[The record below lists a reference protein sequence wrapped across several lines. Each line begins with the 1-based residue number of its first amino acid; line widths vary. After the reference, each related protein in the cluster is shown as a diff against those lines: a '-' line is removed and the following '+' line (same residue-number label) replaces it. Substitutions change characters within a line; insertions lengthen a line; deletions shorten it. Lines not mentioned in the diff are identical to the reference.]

1 MSSTTSITILLP
13 SGRLPLDLMKEIQ
26 TLSEKYSLG
35 IYLTTQ
41 QNMRIFNIPADSFDT
56 IKSTLAS
63 YDVIFKA
70 PGLFPMPRICIGKP
84 HCNLGLIDT
93 DELSNEILSHFK
105 NREKTKPKLKIAIS
119 GCALCCSSAKTTDIG
134 IIATK
139 KGLSLFAGGRGGPRP
154 MEGKMILQNAD
165 SKEVIQTMEK
175 IFDYHDTNTPKKQ
188 RLQNLMSKPD
198 YPFSEI
204 S

>member
-1 MSSTTSITILLP
+1 MSTSTSVTILLP

-26 TLSEKYSLG
+26 TLSEKYNLG

-41 QNMRIFNIPADSFDT
+41 QNMRIYNIPADTVDT
-56 IKSTLAS
+56 IKAALTP
-63 YDVIFKA
+63 YNVVFKA

-84 HCNLGLIDT
+84 HCNLGLVDT
-93 DELSNEILSHFK
+93 DELSSEILSHFK
-105 NREKTKPKLKIAIS
+105 NRGTTKPKLKIAIS
-119 GCALCCSSAKTTDIG
+119 GCSLCCSSAKTTDIG

-139 KGLSLFAGGRGGPRP
+139 KGLNLYAGGRGGPRP
-154 MEGKMILQNAD
+154 MEGKLILQNSD
-165 SKEVIQTMEK
+165 SKEVIQTIEK
-175 IFDYHDTNTPKKQ
+175 IFDYHDANTPKKQ

-198 YPFSEI
+198 YPFLEI